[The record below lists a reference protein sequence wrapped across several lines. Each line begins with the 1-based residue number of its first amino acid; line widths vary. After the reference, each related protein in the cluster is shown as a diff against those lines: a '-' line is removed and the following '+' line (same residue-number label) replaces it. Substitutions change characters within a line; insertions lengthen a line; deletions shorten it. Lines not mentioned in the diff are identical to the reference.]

1 MGTDSSSHDVQDV
14 CRRVRPRVQLAV
26 LHPRLDDG
34 VHSLLLAAP
43 ELGAREVQVG
53 YDHHRPGHLHRCVPL
68 HPHLQLVGRC
78 LRVPRS
84 RCRWPSRR
92 PDTYRQA
99 LQRRVPLHGLAADCA
114 APAHRDHLLLQLD
127 SGSGRLE
134 GVGARRLVGSH
145 DCPGP
150 PPWCPSCMS
159 CTRSS
164 SASRRPSRPR
174 ATRRSRRCSRRSA
187 TPLSSRGAPTPWSTS
202 SRCSASM
209 TPRPSS
215 PSSWDT
221 ASPTSSP
228 SAASA
233 SSSTTSPSPSRP
245 RSTTRSSASRVLHPG
260 GHNWRGSLL
269 GRVSLRRC
277 TGLLSFV

>member
-1 MGTDSSSHDVQDV
+1 MGTWDKRSNHTDSSSHDVQDV

-114 APAHRDHLLLQLD
+114 APAHGDHLLLQLD
-127 SGSGRLE
+127 SGSGRLK
-134 GVGARRLVGSH
+134 GVGAPRLVGLKEAI
-145 DCPGP
+145 
-150 PPWCPSCMS
+150 
-159 CTRSS
+159 
-164 SASRRPSRPR
+164 ASEGNPKV
-174 ATRRSRRCSRRSA
+174 
-187 TPLSSRGAPTPWSTS
+187 
-202 SRCSASM
+202 ASM
-209 TPRPSS
+209 LTQVCYATVI
-215 PSSWDT
+215 SWCTYPVVYLFPLLGFNDAKAVIAIQLGYCVSDIISKCGVGFLIYNIT
-221 ASPTSSP
+221 ITK
-228 SAASA
+228 SAA
-233 SSSTTSPSPSRP
+233 
-245 RSTTRSSASRVLHPG
+245 L
-260 GHNWRGSLL
+260 NNSLL
-269 GRVSLRRC
+269 GKQSAPPWGSQLEGVTPWPRKPASMHWPPE
-277 TGLLSFV
+277 F

>member
-1 MGTDSSSHDVQDV
+1 MGYRYMDWLLTV
-14 CRRVRPRVQLAV
+14 P
-26 LHPRLDDG
+26 
-34 VHSLLLAAP
+34 LLLIEIIFCCNLTPDQVVSKAWALGVSSGLMIALGYPGEMLISENTHGVRFMFWAA
-43 ELGAREVQVG
+43 AM
-53 YDHHRPGHLHRCVPL
+53 VPFL
-68 HPHLQLVGRC
+68 YVVYTLLVGLKEAIASEGNPKVASMLTQVC
-78 LRVPRS
+78 YATVIS
-84 RCRWPSRR
+84 WC
-92 PDTYRQA
+92 TY
-99 LQRRVPLHGLAADCA
+99 
-114 APAHRDHLLLQLD
+114 
-127 SGSGRLE
+127 
-134 GVGARRLVGSH
+134 
-145 DCPGP
+145 
-150 PPWCPSCMS
+150 
-159 CTRSS
+159 
-164 SASRRPSRPR
+164 
-174 ATRRSRRCSRRSA
+174 
-187 TPLSSRGAPTPWSTS
+187 PWSTS

-260 GHNWRGSLL
+260 GHNWRRSLL